1 MKSVNLFILSAALA
15 LPVIAQGA
23 SKPEPAPRTRA
34 PRVAVI
40 PLKPV
45 ALKSEGKKYEL
56 PDGGWFTWKFDKK
69 PQLGPAIIKVQVFS
83 KDKKKDSSY
92 EITGESGMPAMHE
105 HDSGPIKFQLNKKGD
120 YLLPVDVVMSGDWE
134 VVIRIKRYDRE
145 LFAGRVSF
153 NV

>member
-1 MKSVNLFILSAALA
+1 MKSLFILIA
-15 LPVIAQGA
+15 LPALVPFAFSALFAAPASVSKAAQLADLAQPG
-23 SKPEPAPRTRA
+23 TNN
-34 PRVAVI
+34 
-40 PLKPV
+40 PLP
-45 ALKSEGKKYEL
+45 G
-56 PDGGWFTWKFDKK
+56 GGWFTWKFDKK

-105 HDSGPIKFQLNKKGD
+105 HDSGPVKFQLNKKGD
-120 YLLPVDVVMSGDWE
+120 YLLPVDVAMPGDWE

-153 NV
+153 HV